1 MANGKVTS
9 LNAFVPAEVRK
20 LAKLAYAAREKSDAA
35 FDAKV
40 RAMREF
46 SKACKQHNVNPSTI
60 QVGSLLG
67 TSLVPAVDWSANVKR

>member
-1 MANGKVTS
+1 MANGKVTA
-9 LNAFVPAEVRK
+9 LNTFVPAEVRK
-20 LAKLAYAAREKSDAA
+20 LAKIAYAAREKSDAA

-46 SKACKQHNVNPSTI
+46 SKACKTHNVHPSTI

-67 TSLVPAVDWSANVKR
+67 TSLVPAVDWRDDGKR